1 MLPLLIVLLACSTN
15 TPTTEAP
22 KTEAPK
28 TEAPKTEAPAGNVA
42 LGGPVEAAGAL
53 PADQVIAEA
62 DKLSGREITVTG
74 TVREVCQKKG
84 CWHTLSTSDPNTN
97 IMVKDKEYAIFLPK
111 DCAGKSVAIQGTF
124 TVEAIS
130 EEEARHYAQDA
141 GRDPSVIN
149 GPQRTYLMDA
159 SGVKFL

>member
-1 MLPLLIVLLACSTN
+1 MMILLLTLACSTGEAPKAESPN
-15 TPTTEAP
+15 AQAP
-22 KTEAPK
+22 KTEAPS
-28 TEAPKTEAPAGNVA
+28 PGMVA
-42 LGGPVEAAGAL
+42 LGGPVDTTNAI
-53 PADQVIAEA
+53 PADQVVAEA
-62 DKLSGREITVTG
+62 DKLSGREITLTG

-84 CWHTLSTSDPNTN
+84 CWHTVTTADPNTS

-111 DCAGKSVAIQGTF
+111 DCAGKNIAIQGVF

-130 EEEARHYAQDA
+130 EDEARHYAEDA
-141 GRDPSVIN
+141 GRDPSKIV